1 VERCR
6 PRHHQ
11 NDANYWQLAFVESPP
26 EHGRR
31 RYVELAESLDG
42 HWNAQNAG
50 APFAWEFNHPYRFRL
65 ELTPD
70 GIRGTV
76 SELDGCTRA
85 ALKFRFDKRAV
96 TTGRPAL
103 ASGGFRAVF
112 TDVAATGD
120 DKTAIEISQPTFPP
134 CTVAGNNVR
143 RARPTG
149 FFRVAKT
156 RGRAWLFTPGGDAF
170 YAVGTDHVSYG
181 AHWCESLGYAPY
193 HRNVARQF
201 GSEAAWA
208 TNSLERLKSWGFN
221 TLPAGHS
228 ESLRYQGPPHIEFLS
243 LGTDFGN
250 IAAMAPKENWT
261 GFPNVFDEPQP
272 AIIVFGADAN
282 ERAAAIVRRLKE
294 LKAP

>member
-1 VERCR
+1 VGVQ
-6 PRHHQ
+6 PS
-11 NDANYWQLAFVESPP
+11 N
-26 EHGRR
+26 
-31 RYVELAESLDG
+31 
-42 HWNAQNAG
+42 
-50 APFAWEFNHPYRFRL
+50 RFRL

-70 GIRGTV
+70 GIRGAV
-76 SELDGCTRA
+76 RELDGCTRA

-112 TDVAATGD
+112 TD
-120 DKTAIEISQPTFPP
+120 
-134 CTVAGNNVR
+134 
-143 RARPTG
+143 
-149 FFRVAKT
+149 
-156 RGRAWLFTPGGDAF
+156 
-170 YAVGTDHVSYG
+170 
-181 AHWCESLGYAPY
+181 
-193 HRNVARQF
+193 VARQF